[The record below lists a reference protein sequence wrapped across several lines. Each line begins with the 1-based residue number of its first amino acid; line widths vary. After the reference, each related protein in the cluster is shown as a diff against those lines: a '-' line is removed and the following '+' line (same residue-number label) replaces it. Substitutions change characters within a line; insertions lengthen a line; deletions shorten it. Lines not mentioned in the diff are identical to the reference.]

1 MHTEYLD
8 PYTLS
13 WPDGVFPLG
22 SDALALGDFATLRR
36 GWRVCDL
43 GTGSG
48 ALLLLL
54 ARRAPGLILS
64 AIERDPLAA
73 QTARDNLAQ
82 NNLTGEVITGDL
94 RNRLL
99 PAGQFDLVVSN
110 PPYFPVNAGGSG
122 GPARSEEFCTLDQ
135 LCAAAGYLVKNGGR
149 FALCHRP
156 ERLADII
163 YSLRAHGLEPK
174 RLTLLSHSPNHAPS
188 LLLAEAVK
196 QGKPGVEVRTAFQSA
211 CPFSS
216 RRLFT
221 CSAKPRTTADR
232 VLPRRRTRPTWR
244 YWGSSNSFA
253 TIL

>member
-82 NNLTGEVITGDL
+82 NDLTGTVVAGDL
-94 RNRLL
+94 RDRLL

-122 GPARSEEFCTLDQ
+122 GPERSEAFCTLEQ

-163 YSLRAHGLEPK
+163 CSLRAHGLEPK

-196 QGKPGVEVRTAFQSA
+196 QGKPGVEVEMRFRA
-211 CPFSS
+211 
-216 RRLFT
+216 R
-221 CSAKPRTTADR
+221 DE
-232 VLPRRRTRPTWR
+232 
-244 YWGSSNSFA
+244 
-253 TIL
+253 